1 MSSSDSENGPSA
13 ARRRGRHSG
22 GAPDAVTGHDASGSD
37 AAHDAAGVPA
47 DGIAADAVP
56 GNPEG
61 RRPSVGQRLR
71 HLVAGRRSDGTPLS
85 GGASFAR
92 EVVGIVVIAL
102 VLSFLIKTFLFRAY
116 FIPSQSM
123 VQTLQVDDRIFV
135 NLLVPKVAEL
145 KRGDIIVFKDS
156 NGWLQREP
164 IARSG
169 GQSPLTDVL
178 VFLGLAPDN
187 SQQHL
192 VKRVIGMPGDR
203 VTCCDAQGR
212 LAVNG
217 TSITEPYLNPGSAPS
232 DTRFDVRVPA
242 GKLWVMGDN
251 RGNSADSRAHV
262 PSAAQ
267 PNAQPFVSVS
277 DVEGTATV
285 IAWPLNRMQ
294 VLPNEQ
300 NVFAQVPAPSSSA
313 SVAPTVTT
321 SGR

>member
-1 MSSSDSENGPSA
+1 MSSSDNENE
-13 ARRRGRHSG
+13 RRPRGRHTGEPVRGRDGEPGTATGADEAAVHG
-22 GAPDAVTGHDASGSD
+22 GAAAARDGH
-37 AAHDAAGVPA
+37 
-47 DGIAADAVP
+47 
-56 GNPEG
+56 
-61 RRPSVGQRLR
+61 RPTVGQRLR
-71 HLVAGRRSDGTPLS
+71 HLAAGRRADGTRPS

-92 EVVGIVVIAL
+92 EVAGIVVVAL

-123 VQTLQVDDRIFV
+123 EQTLLVDDRIFV

-145 KRGDIIVFKDS
+145 HRGDIVVFKDT
-156 NGWLQREP
+156 NGWLENEP

-169 GQSPLTDVL
+169 GRSPLTDVL
-178 VFLGLAPDN
+178 VFLGLAPDD

-192 VKRVIGMPGDR
+192 VKRVIGMPGDH

-212 LAVNG
+212 LTVNG
-217 TSITEPYLNPGSAPS
+217 ASITEPYVNAGAAPS
-232 DTRFDVRVPA
+232 DTRFDITVPE
-242 GKLWVMGDN
+242 GRLWVMGDN

-267 PNAQPFVSVS
+267 PDAQPFVSID

-285 IAWPLNRMQ
+285 IAWPLNRMR
-294 VLPNEQ
+294 VLENDQ
-300 NVFAQVPAPSSSA
+300 DVFATVPSPSSSA
-313 SVAPTVTT
+313 SPRPTVTT